1 MNIVYFARFCQLIF
15 SYCFP
20 DIPMPE
26 DDVMLP
32 LKITKRAF
40 TDLIKKDSKKSSV
53 PALIIPVTI
62 QDALKQAQPDTY
74 NSIFSADNQPHHST
88 SEPQNISSS
97 GHSQKGPV
105 VKSDRPSPKR
115 TRTLRSSQSSQTAPP
130 LSSPR
135 KRRRFFQRISDSDED
150 T

>member
-1 MNIVYFARFCQLIF
+1 
-15 SYCFP
+15 
-20 DIPMPE
+20 MPE
-26 DDVMLP
+26 NDVILP
-32 LKITKRAF
+32 FKITKTAF
-40 TDLIKKDSKKSSV
+40 TDLIKKGNKKPYMPSF
-53 PALIIPVTI
+53 IIPVTI